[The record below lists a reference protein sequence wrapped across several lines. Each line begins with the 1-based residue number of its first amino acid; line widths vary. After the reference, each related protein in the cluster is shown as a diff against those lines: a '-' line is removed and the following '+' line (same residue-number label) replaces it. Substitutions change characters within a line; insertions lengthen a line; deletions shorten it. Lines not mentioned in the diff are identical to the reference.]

1 MKEYIILEIIP
12 STSKRE
18 TGNILQIQALKL
30 NDLKLLD
37 RFDYRLDIPINNP
50 DLLNMISYDKENFTY
65 VKDEKKLIKCY
76 EELVHVIEDN
86 PKSKDLKTLKDYVK
100 KYENNDLKI
109 VSIRTYYN
117 KYTLQYNN
125 MIKKFPYNI
134 ISKIK
139 KLKIRNIIEGKELDI
154 NFNND
159 LEV

>member
-1 MKEYIILEIIP
+1 MIKVATSKFKCESTAFDEVKDLEID
-12 STSKRE
+12 
-18 TGNILQIQALKL
+18 N
-30 NDLKLLD
+30 LD
-37 RFDYRLDIPINNP
+37 SF
-50 DLLNMISYDKENFTY
+50 
-65 VKDEKKLIKCY
+65 KDEKKLIKCY

-134 ISKIK
+134 ISKIR

>member
-65 VKDEKKLIKCY
+65 VKDEKKLIEAFKNF
-76 EELVHVIEDN
+76 I
-86 PKSKDLKTLKDYVK
+86 KDLPLLIID
-100 KYENNDLKI
+100 N
-109 VSIRTYYN
+109 S
-117 KYTLQYNN
+117 YTLDYLKEFDN
-125 MIKKFPYNI
+125 
-134 ISKIK
+134 SKESIFK
-139 KLKIRNIIEGKELDI
+139 YLNLEYSLDI
-154 NFNND
+154 FDKIITKYNLEPSNNLVD
-159 LEV
+159 LLYEALIYESNNKKSS

>member
-1 MKEYIILEIIP
+1 ML
-12 STSKRE
+12 R
-18 TGNILQIQALKL
+18 NI
-30 NDLKLLD
+30 
-37 RFDYRLDIPINNP
+37 
-50 DLLNMISYDKENFTY
+50 
-65 VKDEKKLIKCY
+65 
-76 EELVHVIEDN
+76 
-86 PKSKDLKTLKDYVK
+86 
-100 KYENNDLKI
+100 KI

-134 ISKIK
+134 ISKIR

>member
-1 MKEYIILEIIP
+1 MIKVATSKFKCESTAFDEVKDLEID
-12 STSKRE
+12 
-18 TGNILQIQALKL
+18 N
-30 NDLKLLD
+30 LD
-37 RFDYRLDIPINNP
+37 SF
-50 DLLNMISYDKENFTY
+50 
-65 VKDEKKLIKCY
+65 KDEKKLIKCY